1 MSIYGIILGFIC
13 KLDIIEDQVLKRCT
27 FSINDK
33 KFVKLS
39 FSLMNIGC
47 VIYMLIAG
55 AILLLKNLGY
65 YFFLSGLFML
75 IFSALGPII
84 GKSNLNYLLS
94 IYGEVLMILFLYLF
108 FKKKKEETLNNK
120 QIEMIAE

>member
-1 MSIYGIILGFIC
+1 
-13 KLDIIEDQVLKRCT
+13 
-27 FSINDK
+27 
-33 KFVKLS
+33 
-39 FSLMNIGC
+39 MNIGC
-47 VIYMLIAG
+47 VIYMLIVG
-55 AILLLKNLGY
+55 IILLLKKLGY

-108 FKKKKEETLNNK
+108 FIKKKEEPLTNK
-120 QIEMIAE
+120 QIEMIGE